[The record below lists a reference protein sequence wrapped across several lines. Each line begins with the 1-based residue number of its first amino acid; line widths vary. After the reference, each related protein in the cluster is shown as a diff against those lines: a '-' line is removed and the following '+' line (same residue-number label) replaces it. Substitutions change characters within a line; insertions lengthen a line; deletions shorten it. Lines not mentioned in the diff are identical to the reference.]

1 MISIIT
7 KLSYIYE
14 TIVVTFKSLLM
25 ERLTQPEEDALRVL
39 WLLSGGF
46 VKDVLDGLPALPG
59 TTLPG
64 TTLPGTTLPGT
75 TLPGTT
81 LPGTTALPGTTLPG
95 TTLPGTA
102 LPGTTQRPPY
112 TTLASTLRN
121 LERKGYVRS
130 EKLGNS
136 FRFVPV
142 VTADDYQRRSLGTL
156 VKQHFQDSYKDL
168 VSFFAQE
175 NKISA
180 ADLQEIIDLIERK
193 KAE

>member
-1 MISIIT
+1 
-7 KLSYIYE
+7 
-14 TIVVTFKSLLM
+14 M

-39 WLLSGGF
+39 WPLPAGGF
-46 VKDVLDGLPALPG
+46 VKEVLDALP
-59 TTLPG
+59 TP
-64 TTLPGTTLPGT
+64 
-75 TLPGTT
+75 
-81 LPGTTALPGTTLPG
+81 
-95 TTLPGTA
+95 
-102 LPGTTQRPPY
+102 RPPY

-121 LERKGYVRS
+121 LERKGYVRA

-136 FRFVPV
+136 YRFVPL

-156 VKQHFQDSYKDL
+156 VKQHFRNSYKEL

-175 NKISA
+175 EKISA

>member
-1 MISIIT
+1 
-7 KLSYIYE
+7 
-14 TIVVTFKSLLM
+14 M

-39 WLLSGGF
+39 WPLPAGGF
-46 VKDVLDGLPALPG
+46 VKDVLDGL
-59 TTLPG
+59 
-64 TTLPGTTLPGT
+64 
-75 TLPGTT
+75 
-81 LPGTTALPGTTLPG
+81 TAP
-95 TTLPGTA
+95 
-102 LPGTTQRPPY
+102 QPPY

-180 ADLQEIIDLIERK
+180 ADLQEIIKLIETK
-193 KAE
+193 KPE

>member
-46 VKDVLDGLPALPG
+46 VKDVLDGLPA
-59 TTLPG
+59 
-64 TTLPGTTLPGT
+64 
-75 TLPGTT
+75 
-81 LPGTTALPGTTLPG
+81 
-95 TTLPGTA
+95 LPGTA